1 MKNVIKDIN
10 TTVELFKDNL
20 NLDLIVDFEYI
31 TARLKKDSPRSRLGY
46 KSLWAYK
53 FKNLESML
61 SYIIKQYDYQLSN
74 KKRKEEEKLS
84 KKQKLKDDL
93 KSVNVGDIFLC
104 SWGYEQTNVNFY
116 KLIEKKGSKG
126 IFQEVG
132 YNHVRETSWCS
143 ADVEIDETQII
154 GEPFVKML
162 KGSSFKMY
170 SFAYAY
176 KVDKTKTFYM
186 SWGY

>member
-1 MKNVIKDIN
+1 MKKVQKDIN
-10 TTVELFKDNL
+10 TIVELFKENL
-20 NLDLIVDFEYI
+20 NLDLVVDFEYI

-53 FKNLESML
+53 FKTIEKLLEYVKS
-61 SYIIKQYDYQLSN
+61 QYDYQLAA
-74 KKRKEEEKLS
+74 KHRKEEEKLA
-84 KKQKLKDDL
+84 KKQKSKEELQ
-93 KSVNVGDIFLC
+93 SVNVGDIFLC

-162 KGSSFKMY
+162 KGSAFKMN
-170 SFAYAY
+170 SFSHAY
-176 KVDKTKTFYM
+176 KVDKNQTFYK